1 MRRARG
7 ATAPTSGA
15 APMGTV
21 TPTLCEKP
29 RSQKER
35 QYALVAAALASFLT
49 PLMGSAVTVALPSIA
64 EEFAMDAVLLTWV
77 VTAYRLAAAVFLVPV
92 ARIADICGRK
102 KVFTCGIMAFTL
114 TSFLLAGAD
123 SAASLILLRAVQ
135 GLAAGMV
142 FGTGTAILT
151 SVFPAHVRGKVLGI
165 TVASVYSGLSMG
177 PLWGGLLTERFG
189 WRAIFLSVLPL
200 GALILVTVLWKVK
213 GEWGE
218 ATGDRLDVPGS
229 LVYALAIVS
238 VMYGFTLL
246 PTVTGFFLVALGAAS
261 AVVFIRW
268 ELGAPSPVMDMRLF
282 TRNKL
287 FVLSNLTAF
296 VMYGATTGV
305 TFLLS
310 LYLQHPRR
318 FGPRAAGVLLVARP
332 VVMALF
338 SPFAGRLSD
347 TVQPRVIASVGIG
360 FTAGA
365 LFLLASVGQ
374 HSPLALVVLALG
386 LLGFGFALFSAPNTN
401 AIMSS
406 VERRTLG
413 VAAGTLATMRL
424 IGGMFS
430 LVIPAMIFAVC
441 MGRVQIT
448 PDRYP
453 ALMTSL
459 RVAFVAF
466 TALAVAAVCASVAR
480 GTVPRD

>member
-1 MRRARG
+1 
-7 ATAPTSGA
+7 
-15 APMGTV
+15 MGTV
-21 TPTLCEKP
+21 TPMFSENSH
-29 RSQKER
+29 SQKER
-35 QYALVAAALASFLT
+35 RYALVAAALASFLT
-49 PLMGSAVTVALPSIA
+49 PLMGSAVTVALPSIGK
-64 EEFAMDAVLLTWV
+64 EFAMDAVLLTWV
-77 VTAYRLAAAVFLVPV
+77 VTAYRLAAAVFLVPIG
-92 ARIADICGRK
+92 RIADIYGRK
-102 KVFTCGIMAFTL
+102 KVFTYGIVAFTL
-114 TSFLLAGAD
+114 TSFLLAGVD
-123 SAASLILLRAVQ
+123 SAASLILLRALQ
-135 GLAAGMV
+135 GVAAGMV

-165 TVASVYSGLSMG
+165 TVASVYSGLSIG

-200 GALILVTVLWKVK
+200 GLLILGAVLWKVK

-218 ATGDRLDVPGS
+218 ARGDRLDVPGS
-229 LVYALAIVS
+229 LAYALAIVS

-246 PTVTGFFLVALGAAS
+246 PTVAGLLLVTLGVAS

-268 ELGAPSPVMDMRLF
+268 ELRTPSPVMDVRLF
-282 TRNKL
+282 TRNRL

-310 LYLQHPRR
+310 LYLQHPRGL
-318 FGPRAAGVLLVARP
+318 GPRAAGVLLVARP
-332 VVMALF
+332 AVMALF

-347 TVQPRVIASVGIG
+347 KVQPRVVASVGIG
-360 FTAGA
+360 FTAAA

-374 HSPLALVVLALG
+374 HSSLALVVFALG
-386 LLGFGFALFSAPNTN
+386 LLGFGFALFSSPNTN

-406 VERRTLG
+406 VQQRALG

-453 ALMTSL
+453 AFITSL

-466 TALAVAAVCASVAR
+466 TALSVAAVCASVAR
-480 GTVPRD
+480 GTIPRD